1 MTVRNLDP
9 RILSLLRRRAQA
21 ERRSLNSLVC
31 EILAQAAEEDERRR
45 RISHQRPRVEAL
57 RRSIRRRF
65 GEGTPSEK
73 LLREDRRR

>member
-9 RILSLLRRRAQA
+9 RVLALLRRRAQA
-21 ERRSLNSLVC
+21 ERRSLNALVC
-31 EILAQAAEEDERRR
+31 EILARAAEEDERRR
-45 RISHQRPRVEAL
+45 RMRQQRPGVEAL

-73 LLREDRRR
+73 LVREDRRR